1 MNKSRRDKANE
12 VIQTL
17 QSALVDIEY
26 LIDEEQ
32 DALDG
37 IPENM
42 QTRVE
47 RSENTKSDLDDAKT
61 AVEDAVRQL
70 EAAVDR

>member
-12 VIQTL
+12 VIQSL
-17 QSALVDIEY
+17 QTILATIEFLVN
-26 LIDEEQ
+26 EEQ
-32 DALDG
+32 YALEC

-42 QTRVE
+42 YSRVE
-47 RSENTKSDLDDAKT
+47 RCENTKSDLDDAKT
-61 AVEDAVRQL
+61 SVEDAIRQL